1 MRLWKP
7 GPAAAASAATKDEHA
22 GADEAQALLRER
34 QRIYQNLHDD
44 LGAKLLDL
52 VYGAETPAQ
61 ADRAREALQILRDVV
76 SQSVR
81 AAGPLPEL
89 LDVIRAEVA
98 QRLGALGVVLD
109 WQQAAPLPTVVLDQ
123 ARVLHLSR
131 IVREAVSNAL
141 RHGQTRALRVRVSEL
156 AGELVLEI
164 TDYGLYDPQRIGAGQ
179 GTVGMRERAAELQGD
194 IQWDEAT
201 QGGTKVLLRFPL
213 NAPGPG
219 TAAGN
224 LTASL

>member
-1 MRLWKP
+1 MRLWRP
-7 GPAAAASAATKDEHA
+7 RPAATATTATAGEDA
-22 GADEAQALLRER
+22 GAAEARALLRER

-52 VYGAETPAQ
+52 VYGAETPVQ
-61 ADRAREALQILRDVV
+61 ADRAREALQILREVV
-76 SQSVR
+76 SQSSRV
-81 AAGPLPEL
+81 AGPLPEL

-98 QRLGALGVVLD
+98 QRLGALGVALD

-164 TDYGLYDPQRIGAGQ
+164 TDFGLYDPQRIGAGQ
-179 GTVGMRERAAELQGD
+179 GTAGMRERAAELQGD

-213 NAPGPG
+213 HA
-219 TAAGN
+219 
-224 LTASL
+224 

>member
-1 MRLWKP
+1 MSLSAWLRRRRRSA
-7 GPAAAASAATKDEHA
+7 PAPASAA
-22 GADEAQALLRER
+22 GADGELLRER

-76 SQSVR
+76 SQSAR

-89 LDVIRAEVA
+89 LDTIRAELA
-98 QRLGALGVVLD
+98 QRLGALDVALD
-109 WQQAAPLPTVVLDQ
+109 WQQQSPLPAVALDQ

-141 RHGQTRALRVRVSEL
+141 RHGRTRALRVRVSEL

-164 TDYGLYDPQRIGAGQ
+164 TDYGVYDPQGIGAGQ

-213 NAPGPG
+213 
-219 TAAGN
+219 T
-224 LTASL
+224 T